1 MNELTLIKSA
11 DFGGVQCDFYD
22 KDNEPYMTVNQLA
35 TCLQFSNGRKGLD
48 NLISRNPRLK
58 SKKFS
63 VTLEMRGTDGK
74 YYNTRLF
81 NEDGIY
87 EVAFLAKTEKAEEF
101 RDWVRTILKSL
112 RSGKAKLVEMSEYQK
127 VMAETRQQ
135 NARIRSAQLLTR
147 LAEKY
152 DGTTYQQIL
161 NAYATK
167 ELTGDFLLPLPQLP
181 EKTYT
186 ATEIGNQLGIS
197 ANMVGILTNR
207 HNLKTDQYG
216 AWYNDKAKKINKEVP
231 TFRYYENVIPVLQSI
246 LEKNQTTA

>member
-11 DFGGVQCDFYD
+11 DFGGVQCDFYG
-22 KDNEPYMTVNQLA
+22 KSNEIFMTANQLGE
-35 TCLQFSNGRKGLD
+35 CLQYSEPIIAINKLVNRNKYLKNPEFSALTKLV
-48 NLISRNPRLK
+48 S
-58 SKKFS
+58 
-63 VTLEMRGTDGK
+63 TDGK
-74 YYNTRLF
+74 QYNTRVF
-81 NEDGIY
+81 TEDGIY
-87 EVAFLAKTEKAEEF
+87 EVAFLSKTEKAKEF
-101 RDWVRTILKSL
+101 RAWVRGILKSL
-112 RSGKAKLVEMSEYQK
+112 RSGKTKLVGMSEYQK
-127 VMAETRQQ
+127 MMAETRQQ
-135 NARIRSAQLLTR
+135 NARIRSAQILTR

-152 DGTTYQQIL
+152 DGTTYQQVL

-231 TFRYYENVIPVLQSI
+231 TFRYYENVIPVLKSI
-246 LEKNQTTA
+246 LDNNQTRI

>member
-1 MNELTLIKSA
+1 MSNLTLIKSA
-11 DFGGVQCDFYD
+11 DFGNVKCNIYSDEQNMF
-22 KDNEPYMTVNQLA
+22 MTSEQLGYCLGYSDPIRNVNKLV
-35 TCLQFSNGRKGLD
+35 
-48 NLISRNPRLK
+48 SRNERLK
-58 SKKFS
+58 QKKFS
-63 VTLEMRGTDGK
+63 TVVKLTTDDGK
-74 YYNTRLF
+74 ERNVRVF

-87 EVAFLAKTEKAEEF
+87 EVAFLSKTEKAEEF
-101 RDWVRTILKSL
+101 RDWVRAILKSL
-112 RSGKAKLVEMSEYQK
+112 RSGKAKLVGMSEYQK
-127 VMAETRQQ
+127 MMAETRER
-135 NARIRSAQLLTR
+135 NTRIRSAQLLTR

-207 HNLKTDQYG
+207 HNLKNDQYG

>member
-11 DFGGVQCDFYD
+11 DFGGVQCDFYGDSKELFMTRKQIGQALKYSNPQVAID
-22 KDNEPYMTVNQLA
+22 KLHKRNKE
-35 TCLQFSNGRKGLD
+35 RLD
-48 NLISRNPRLK
+48 K
-58 SKKFS
+58 YS
-63 VTLEMRGTDGK
+63 VTTKLVGTDGK
-74 YYNTRLF
+74 SYDTTVYNQKGIMEICRWSQQPKA
-81 NEDGIY
+81 NEFIDFVWNIMDSLMKG
-87 EVAFLAKTEKAEEF
+87 KT
-101 RDWVRTILKSL
+101 
-112 RSGKAKLVEMSEYQK
+112 KLVGMSEYQK
-127 VMAETRQQ
+127 MMAETRQR
-135 NARIRSAQLLTR
+135 NTRIRSAQLLTR

-231 TFRYYENVIPVLQSI
+231 TFRYYENVIPVLKSI
-246 LEKNQTTA
+246 LDNNQTRI

>member
-11 DFGGVQCDFYD
+11 DFGGTRCDFYG
-22 KDNEPYMTVNQLA
+22 KNETVYMTINQLA
-35 TCLQFSNGRKGLD
+35 ETLGYASKKGLEK
-48 NLISRNPRLK
+48 LISENSYLK
-58 SKKFS
+58 APEFS
-63 VTLEMRGTDGK
+63 VIDKVPHPEGGTQK
-74 YYNTRLF
+74 TRIF
-81 NEDGIY
+81 TEDGIY
-87 EVAFLAKTEKAEEF
+87 EVSFLSRTQKAKEF
-101 RDWVRTILKSL
+101 KTWVRGILKSL
-112 RSGKAKLVEMSEYQK
+112 RSGKTKLVGMSEYQK
-127 VMAETRQQ
+127 MMAETRQR
-135 NARIRSAQLLTR
+135 NTRIRSAQLLAR

-231 TFRYYENVIPVLQSI
+231 TFRYYENVIPVLKSI
-246 LEKNQTTA
+246 LDNNQTRI

>member
-11 DFGGVQCDFYD
+11 DFGGVQCDFYG
-22 KDNEPYMTVNQLA
+22 KNEIVFMTINQLA
-35 TCLQFSNGRKGLD
+35 QALGYSNRKGIEKL
-48 NLISRNPRLK
+48 LERNPYLTNRE
-58 SKKFS
+58 FS
-63 VTLEMRGTDGK
+63 VTDKLSATDGK
-74 YYNTRLF
+74 QYNTRVF
-81 NEDGIY
+81 TEDGIY
-87 EVAFLAKTEKAEEF
+87 EVAFLSKTEKAKEF
-101 RDWVRTILKSL
+101 RAWVRGILKSL
-112 RSGKAKLVEMSEYQK
+112 RSGKTKLVGMSEYQK
-127 VMAETRQQ
+127 MMAETRQQ
-135 NARIRSAQLLTR
+135 NARIRSAQILTR

-152 DGTTYQQIL
+152 DGTTYQQVL

-231 TFRYYENVIPVLQSI
+231 TFRYYENVIPVLKSI
-246 LEKNQTTA
+246 LDNNQTRI